1 MRKVLAS
8 LLVFTSVI
16 VIIIPTLLVR
26 GCTIGESELRKPGG
40 SVLKVFNVQE
50 QQVMDM
56 ELEEY
61 IKGVVAAEMPAE
73 FEQEALKAQAVVAR
87 TYVLRRKLRGT
98 TIPEHPQAIISTD
111 HQNGQEWKS
120 KEELQEKWGGFFKY
134 LIYWNKISQAVDATA
149 GQVLTYRQ
157 ELIDAVYHSNAGG
170 QTEDAAYVWG
180 NPFPYL
186 KSVGSPFD
194 TDSPKYTQKVT
205 LSWVELDQRLDTSLA
220 QKIQSVDP
228 VEVACFLE
236 NENSLIE
243 ILEISPSKR
252 ILQIRLG
259 EVVLTGKDFR
269 AQLGLSSTRLE
280 LIPTTQ
286 GLQITTYGNGH
297 GVGMSQYGANGMAKN
312 GTKYHEILN
321 HYYPGTQLK
330 SYRFK

>member
-56 ELEEY
+56 ELEDY
-61 IKGVVAAEMPAE
+61 IKGVVSAEMPAV
-73 FEQEALKAQAVVAR
+73 FELEALKAQAVVAR
-87 TYVLRRKLRGT
+87 TYVLRRKLRGS
-98 TIPEHPQAIISTD
+98 TIPEHPEAVISTD
-111 HQNGQEWKS
+111 HRNGQEWKS
-120 KEELQEKWGGFFKY
+120 KEELQEQWGGFFKY
-134 LIYWNKISQAVDATA
+134 LIYWNKISQAVEGTA

-186 KSVGSPFD
+186 KSVSSVYD
-194 TDSPKYTQKVT
+194 TDSPKYSQTVT
-205 LSWVELDQRLDTSLA
+205 LTWTELDQRLGTSLV
-220 QKIQSVDP
+220 QTIQNADSE
-228 VEVACFLE
+228 EVAYFLE

-243 ILEISPSKR
+243 ILEVSPSER

-259 EVVLTGKDFR
+259 KTVLAGKDFR
-269 AQLGLSSTRLE
+269 TQLGLSSTRIE
-280 LIPTTQ
+280 LFPTAN

-312 GTKYHEILN
+312 GAKYHEILQ
-321 HYYPGTQLK
+321 HYYPGTQL
-330 SYRFK
+330 SEYRFK